1 MDIKIL
7 EEYKKRLVN
16 FSGRNQTLK
25 RNKLYAKRAFDLT
38 KAEKYEENLINSIL
52 NEILCDTSKE
62 VIVVNKNKKIVL
74 DDNDTEKINKDYL
87 KLIKNSQ
94 KIKALYSSKELNT
107 MLEEKNSIIKIKKI
121 LEEEKKESIK
131 NELDGIFRSLDI
143 LKNEID
149 TVEKETG
156 LYQLYIGYPFLEG
169 KLEDGTEVRAPLFLF
184 PCRLEKKD
192 GKFIYKNLNENSI
205 YINRSFLLAYS
216 SATKKEFKN
225 IKEEYDTVQEIFSID
240 ENLKIGKN
248 YLKECLN
255 FLYKNEI
262 YINENFSE
270 KVECY
275 KDYKKNDYL
284 KFNRGELYLRSNY
297 SAM

>member
-38 KAEKYEENLINSIL
+38 KAEKYEKNLINLIL

-107 MLEEKNSIIKIKKI
+107 MLEDKNSIIKIKKI

-169 KLEDGTEVRAPLFLF
+169 KLCL
-184 PCRLEKKD
+184 
-192 GKFIYKNLNENSI
+192 SI
-205 YINRSFLLAYS
+205 
-216 SATKKEFKN
+216 
-225 IKEEYDTVQEIFSID
+225 
-240 ENLKIGKN
+240 
-248 YLKECLN
+248 
-255 FLYKNEI
+255 
-262 YINENFSE
+262 
-270 KVECY
+270 
-275 KDYKKNDYL
+275 
-284 KFNRGELYLRSNY
+284 
-297 SAM
+297 